1 MHSHYSSFLV
11 ATNANDKEALKLIKT
26 HENPPS
32 VTAALTRSEPGEPPK
47 KPSWGVTALLL
58 VGLYMMLASNVGH
71 LKALLDIVI
80 LCAAA
85 FALGWLACQI
95 DKQMFKQR
103 NQRLNEMI
111 VQGRIIRV
119 RYMQLDNWR
128 KCFEHIGINLNEDEA
143 MAEFVKMCQ
152 QRHEHLGVVRSLDI
166 EYADDNSSAI
176 RELSNVL
183 RERISSGLYHSNWRT
198 SE

>member
-32 VTAALTRSEPGEPPK
+32 VTAALTRSEPGEPQK
-47 KPSWGVTALLL
+47 KPSWAVSIALL
-58 VGLYMMLASNVGH
+58 VGLYAMLASSVGY
-71 LKALLDIVI
+71 LKALLDIAI

-85 FALGWLACQI
+85 FALGWLARQI

-103 NQRLNEMI
+103 NQHINQMI
-111 VQGRIIRV
+111 MQGRIIRV
-119 RYMQLDNWR
+119 RHMQLDNWR
-128 KCFEHIGINLNEDEA
+128 KCFEHIGIDLNKEDA

-152 QRHEHLGVVRSLDI
+152 QRQEHLGVVRSLDI
-166 EYADDNSSAI
+166 EYADDNSGAVKA
-176 RELSNVL
+176 LSEVL
-183 RERISSGLYHSNWRT
+183 RERIRLGLYRT
-198 SE
+198 NYAA